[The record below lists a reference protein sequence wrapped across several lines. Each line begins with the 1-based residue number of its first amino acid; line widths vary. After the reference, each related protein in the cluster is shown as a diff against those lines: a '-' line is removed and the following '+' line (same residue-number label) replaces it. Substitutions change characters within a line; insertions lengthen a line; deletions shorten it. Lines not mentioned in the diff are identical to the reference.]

1 MITIFQIYTP
11 PSSPIQTYQHH
22 RHRHYQYRHISNRGY
37 PPPPQPPPP
46 VKWRSSFVSNIRLQQ
61 TLRDRSAAERH
72 ISLKRCYKIVGP
84 RLRHRRRES
93 VTIWS
98 CSRIRYEYKQIK
110 CSVDICR
117 ITYIIFLISTEY
129 LKGLCVIISKLR
141 SGMYIFLL
149 YSLTSAQWSKITEL
163 GYRYDTA
170 ASLKATYVV

>member
-22 RHRHYQYRHISNRGY
+22 RHRHYQYRHIGNRGY

-72 ISLKRCYKIVGP
+72 ISLKRCYKTVGP

-93 VTIWS
+93 VTTWS

-129 LKGLCVIISKLR
+129 LKGLCHNFKVDPRCIYFR
-141 SGMYIFLL
+141 YIL
-149 YSLTSAQWSKITEL
+149 
-163 GYRYDTA
+163 
-170 ASLKATYVV
+170 